1 MKLLNIGF
9 GSLVASDRI
18 LAVVAPD
25 SAPIKRL
32 VQEARDRGMLI
43 DASFGRKTAAVLLMD
58 TDHVILC
65 ALSPEILGQRLGE
78 EKEEENNQWQKE
90 S

>member
-1 MKLLNIGF
+1 MKLVNIGF
-9 GSLVASDRI
+9 GSMVAASRI
-18 LAVVAPD
+18 LAIVAPD

-32 VQEARDRGMLI
+32 IQEARDRGMRI
-43 DASFGRKTAAVLLMD
+43 DASFGRKTAGVLLMD

-65 ALSPEILGQRLGE
+65 AVSPEVLGQRLRE
-78 EKEEENNQWQKE
+78 EKEEDNQWQKE

>member
-1 MKLLNIGF
+1 MKLVNIGF
-9 GSLVASDRI
+9 GSMVSSNRI
-18 LAVVAPD
+18 LAIVAPD

-32 VQEARDRGMLI
+32 IQEARDRGMLI
-43 DASFGRKTAAVLLMD
+43 DASYGRKTAGVLLMD

-65 ALSPEILGQRLGE
+65 AVSPEVLGQRLRE
-78 EKEEENNQWQKE
+78 EKEEDNQWEKE

>member
-1 MKLLNIGF
+1 MKLVNIGF
-9 GSLVASDRI
+9 GSMVAAGRI

-32 VQEARDRGMLI
+32 VQEARDRGWLI
-43 DASFGRKTAAVLLMD
+43 DASFGRKTAGVLVMD

-65 ALSPEILGQRLGE
+65 AISPEVLGQRLRE
-78 EKEEENNQWQKE
+78 EKEEENQWEKGN
-90 S
+90 

>member
-1 MKLLNIGF
+1 MQLVNIGF
-9 GSLVASDRI
+9 GNLVSVGRLI
-18 LAVVAPD
+18 AVVSPD

-32 VQEARDRGMLI
+32 IQEARDRGMLI
-43 DASFGRKTAAVLLMD
+43 DASYGRKTAGVLLMD

-65 ALSPEILGQRLGE
+65 AVSPEVLGQRLRE
-78 EKEEENNQWQKE
+78 EKEEDNQWEKE

>member
-1 MKLLNIGF
+1 MAIV
-9 GSLVASDRI
+9 S
-18 LAVVAPD
+18 PD

-32 VQEARDRGMLI
+32 IQEARDRGMLI
-43 DASFGRKTAAVLLMD
+43 DASYGRKTAGVLLMD

-65 ALSPEILGQRLGE
+65 AVSPEVLGQRLRE
-78 EKEEENNQWQKE
+78 EKEEDNQWEKE